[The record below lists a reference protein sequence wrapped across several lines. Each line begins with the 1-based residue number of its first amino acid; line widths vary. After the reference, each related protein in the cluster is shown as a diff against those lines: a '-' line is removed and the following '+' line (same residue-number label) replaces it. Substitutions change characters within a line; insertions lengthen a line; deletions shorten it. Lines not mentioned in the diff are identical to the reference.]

1 MNNNTRSRVF
11 FAIACLW
18 LALFAVG
25 EADAQ
30 LNLPAA
36 PPEPAE
42 INYEDIPAETAVYA
56 PHSGTY
62 RATGGTI
69 NSDVDVF
76 MSVLDFKSVKMRS
89 WFSYAGVD
97 EKGINLGYAV
107 KFTSAYLGISYGGSL
122 IDELVRRITNQDILT
137 LQKRDEIKKDA
148 SGTVTTPELVS
159 SDGKKIEG
167 ITTSENTLGLIF
179 GTGIF
184 GLKLGF
190 TAFLEGRE
198 IATDIVEED
207 AFESSLKPS
216 LELGWNFPVGSVRTK
231 IAIRGAYDMHQY
243 ISKTG
248 ENSYYMSGAS
258 NIGQSS
264 VRKEAY
270 YDFTEPSGGFTLGF
284 EFGLGEN
291 TRAEFDL
298 IGDMAYRIYRSNEQD
313 GVSTVWKIT
322 DNPNSSTPAERNTNI
337 AAPEIFDLRISG
349 NPVFAFTNDISNR
362 LTIGAKINLLIG
374 YNIFT
379 IAQSRSNSVIADGEE
394 LITPVSETEI
404 GDTRF
409 SITPTLS
416 LGTSFT
422 LWPDHF
428 SMHAGFGINLFSF
441 SETKLVH
448 TETKAGGPSVE
459 TTDTVRVLDLPTT
472 SITAGLTLN
481 LTTDL
486 ALDLL
491 AITSG
496 LDVDATKL
504 TILLTFKR

>member
-1 MNNNTRSRVF
+1 MNNNTKSGVF
-11 FAIACLW
+11 FAAACLW
-18 LALFAVG
+18 LAVFAVG
-25 EADAQ
+25 RADAQ

-76 MSVLDFKSVKMRS
+76 MSVLDFSSVRMRS

-148 SGTVTTPELVS
+148 SGTSTTPELVN

-198 IATDIVEED
+198 ITTDIVKED

-243 ISKTG
+243 ISKT
-248 ENSYYMSGAS
+248 EEKSYYMSGIDS
-258 NIGQSS
+258 IGQSS
-264 VRKEAY
+264 VSKEAY
-270 YDFTEPSGGFTLGF
+270 FDFTEPSGGFTLGF
-284 EFGLGEN
+284 EFGLGRN

-313 GVSTVWKIT
+313 GVLTVWRIT
-322 DNPNSSTPAERNTNI
+322 DNLTGIQRNTDI

-349 NPVFAFTNDISNR
+349 NPVFAFTNEISNR
-362 LTIGAKINLLIG
+362 LTVGAKINLLIG

-379 IAQSRSNSVIADGEE
+379 IAQSLSSSTIVDGEKVN
-394 LITPVSETEI
+394 TPVSEIEI

-409 SITPTLS
+409 SISPELS
-416 LGTSFT
+416 LGTRFT

-448 TETKAGGPSVE
+448 TETRAGGDSVE

-481 LTTDL
+481 LTSDL